1 MMSPLAITGAAA
13 ITSVGDDVDQTCS
26 SIRAGIKGF
35 SEHTFF
41 EPLPRDPESG
51 DVRPLVVARAPGIDP
66 RREGRERLF
75 DLLVPVLSDLVGRAG
90 LEARQMADCA
100 LLLALPEGDPATDSW
115 GLDSGWADELVARSS
130 LSFAR
135 VKTIRAGRPGMLCL
149 LQEAARLFATRAAS
163 RVIVAGVDSYLTGE
177 RLSHLDRGYRL
188 KSPRGVDGFIPGE
201 AASAL
206 LLQPAS
212 RVEPRDAPVLGV
224 FAAMG
229 QAEEP
234 RPFTSELQSTGR
246 GLCEALR
253 PALAQPVGWVACDMN
268 GESYRGF
275 EWGVATARLAR
286 EMGSVTRLVHPAVS
300 HGDIGAATGGV
311 LAASIVA
318 AFRRGYAPASEA
330 VIWAA
335 GDGPVRAAARIARPP
350 G

>member
-1 MMSPLAITGAAA
+1 MLSPLAITCAAA
-13 ITSVGDDVDQTCS
+13 LTAVGDDVDQTCS

-35 SEHTFF
+35 SEHAWF
-41 EPLPRDPESG
+41 EALPRDPESG
-51 DVRPLVVARAPGIDP
+51 DREPLVVARAPGIDP
-66 RREGRERLF
+66 RREGPDRLK
-75 DLLVPVLSDLVGRAG
+75 DLLVPVLADLVERAG
-90 LEARQMADCA
+90 LSVRQMRDCA
-100 LLLALPEGDPATDSW
+100 LLLALPEGDPTTDSW
-115 GLDSGWADELVARSS
+115 GLESGFVEELTARSN

-135 VKTIRAGRPGMLCL
+135 VKTSRAGRPGMLCL
-149 LQEAARLFATRAAS
+149 LAEAAKLFATRAAS
-163 RVIVAGVDSYLTGE
+163 RVILAGVDSYLTGE
-177 RLSHLDRGYRL
+177 RLAYLDRGYRL
-188 KSPRGVDGFIPGE
+188 KSPRGVDGFLPGE

-224 FAAMG
+224 FNAMG
-229 QAEEP
+229 QADEP
-234 RPFTSELQSTGR
+234 RPFASELQSTGR

-253 PALAQPVGWVACDMN
+253 PALAQPAGWVACDMN
-268 GESYRGF
+268 GESYRAF

-311 LAASIVA
+311 LAASILA

-350 G
+350 S